1 MLMQRQQRGATV
13 LVCLSLVS
21 FVYILYNLAF
31 PHLVGR
37 YGVQRESLFLESTDR
52 DVECHSGTAARGAG
66 KDVLVI
72 MKTGATEARKKVPV
86 HFDTTF
92 RCIPNYVIYS
102 DLEESINNVAIHDA
116 LANFS
121 EPIKATNQDF
131 HFYYKQRK
139 YRAEG
144 QNVSDLVATTA
155 GRDRAWNLDKWK
167 FLPLLEKALAHS
179 PQAKWFV
186 FIEADT
192 YLVWSNLLRW
202 LEQFDP
208 EKPLYIGGQNWMG
221 DTKFAHG
228 GTGYIVS
235 RKALR
240 MAVDE
245 YTKSRERWDEQTA
258 SEAAGDCLLAKL
270 FNSVGIGLTETW
282 PITQGE
288 TPFSL
293 DYTSR
298 HLCYPVVTYHHMP
311 PDWVRA
317 MWKFEQIWFSQ
328 AVSTRCQQSAQT
340 KRMLTTR
347 VASRA
352 NRPSCAT
359 ATSSIT
365 SWRRSLCKPSRT
377 GTTSRATTR
386 RWSCTRAGRTAVG
399 RRASRAPTACSGT
412 TTQPAARLEMS
423 SSLVRMSRRRRLSKT
438 CPGGCWIVLP
448 STSGRSNLAR
458 KVGSRHNASPSPA
471 RVTRTIDTA
480 AVL

>member
-1 MLMQRQQRGATV
+1 MLVQRQQRGATF

-52 DVECHSGTAARGAG
+52 DVECHPGTSARGAG

-72 MKTGATEARKKVPV
+72 MKTGATEAQNKVPV

-102 DLEESINNVAIHDA
+102 DMEESINDVAIHDA

-121 EPIKATNQDF
+121 EPIKAKNQDF
-131 HFYYKQRK
+131 HFYYMQRK

-144 QNVSDLVATTA
+144 QNVSELVATTA

-179 PQAKWFV
+179 PEAKWFV

-192 YLVWSNLLRW
+192 YLVWSNMLRW
-202 LEQFDP
+202 VEQLDP

-235 RKALR
+235 RKALH

-258 SEAAGDCLLAKL
+258 SETAGDCLLAKL
-270 FNSVGIGLTETW
+270 FNSIGIGLTETW

-298 HLCYPVVTYHHMP
+298 HLCYPVVTYHHMS

-328 AVSTRCQQSAQT
+328 AGKSAILRHRDVFNHVVAPQLVQAKSDWDNLSGDNEEVVGHQGGPDSCRRACQSRAECVQWHYHPASCKTGNVIKLGANESSAARVENVSGW
-340 KRMLTTR
+340 MLDR
-347 VASRA
+347 VAKYVRQVE
-352 NRPSCAT
+352 PCTQGWIT
-359 ATSSIT
+359 A
-365 SWRRSLCKPSRT
+365 
-377 GTTSRATTR
+377 
-386 RWSCTRAGRTAVG
+386 
-399 RRASRAPTACSGT
+399 
-412 TTQPAARLEMS
+412 
-423 SSLVRMSRRRRLSKT
+423 
-438 CPGGCWIVLP
+438 
-448 STSGRSNLAR
+448 
-458 KVGSRHNASPSPA
+458 
-471 RVTRTIDTA
+471 
-480 AVL
+480 

>member
-1 MLMQRQQRGATV
+1 
-13 LVCLSLVS
+13 
-21 FVYILYNLAF
+21 
-31 PHLVGR
+31 
-37 YGVQRESLFLESTDR
+37 
-52 DVECHSGTAARGAG
+52 
-66 KDVLVI
+66 

-328 AVSTRCQQSAQT
+328 AGKSAILRHRDVFNHVVAPQLVQAKSDWDNLSGDNEEVVVYQGGPDSCRQACQSRADCVQWHYNPASCKTGNVIKLGANESSAAPVENVSGW
-340 KRMLTTR
+340 MLDR
-347 VASRA
+347 VAKYVRQVE
-352 NRPSCAT
+352 PCTQGWIT
-359 ATSSIT
+359 A
-365 SWRRSLCKPSRT
+365 
-377 GTTSRATTR
+377 
-386 RWSCTRAGRTAVG
+386 
-399 RRASRAPTACSGT
+399 
-412 TTQPAARLEMS
+412 
-423 SSLVRMSRRRRLSKT
+423 
-438 CPGGCWIVLP
+438 
-448 STSGRSNLAR
+448 
-458 KVGSRHNASPSPA
+458 
-471 RVTRTIDTA
+471 
-480 AVL
+480 